1 MDSLQ
6 VAVWVLGGATGVI
19 GILIGV
25 LWNMTRAEQKAQDE
39 AIARKADN
47 VKVEENEKRWEKE
60 VDRLRFEHD
69 KVIDRVENRFEKEL
83 ENMENRLCTKIEA
96 METNVLRQIELVMEI
111 LKSNGKQS

>member
-6 VAVWVLGGATGVI
+6 VAIWVLGGAIGVI
-19 GILIGV
+19 GILVGV

-39 AIARKADN
+39 AIAKKADLH
-47 VKVEENEKRWEKE
+47 KVDDAEKRWEKE

-83 ENMENRLCTKIEA
+83 ENMENRLCTKIET
-96 METNVLRQIELVMEI
+96 MEENLVRQIGLVME
-111 LKSNGKQS
+111 LLRKEKV